1 MDKLIRWILI
11 VLASIFY
18 HPLMLLFLLTLMIA
32 PFQLL
37 EEIIDVIKYEI
48 PISGTSTFSVLA
60 VSCIFILI
68 AMSNRVLGLIY
79 RKITMLLPLLQMC
92 VYLTIALQIALL
104 ILNRWAETGAYS
116 KGTAIMLAIL
126 SIVGIRLLVSFLYWK
141 YPIAVPGA
149 KARDTAQ
156 HTSKNYVE
164 RWF

>member
-1 MDKLIRWILI
+1 MNKGIRWILI

-18 HPLMLLFLLTLMIA
+18 HPLMLLFSLALMIS
-32 PFQLL
+32 PFRLL
-37 EEIIDVIKYEI
+37 EEIIAVMKYEI
-48 PISGTSTFSVLA
+48 PISGPSTFSALA
-60 VSCIFILI
+60 VTGIFIFI

-79 RKITMLLPLLQMC
+79 RKITILLPLLQMC
-92 VYLTIALQIALL
+92 IYLSLALQIALS

-126 SIVGIRLLVSFLYWK
+126 SIVCVRLLVSFLYWK
-141 YPIAVPGA
+141 YPIAIPGA
-149 KARDTAQ
+149 KAREAAQ